1 MSARKRQAAGKAA
14 VRNAN
19 GNNGRPRADAGRRY
33 DDRGGGEGL
42 PVSTEERRRMVAE
55 AAYFRAAR
63 RDFTPGGE
71 FEDWVAAEAEV
82 ERLLSGDTSG
92 TDRSEATRR

>member
-1 MSARKRQAAGKAA
+1 MSKRKRQAAGKAA
-14 VRNAN
+14 VRNTN
-19 GNNGRPRADAGRRY
+19 GDKGRPRADAGRRY
-33 DDRGGGEGL
+33 DDRGGEGL

-55 AAYFRAAR
+55 AAYFRAAQ

-71 FEDWVAAEAEV
+71 FEDWVEAEAEV

-92 TDRSEATRR
+92 TDRPEATRR

>member
-1 MSARKRQAAGKAA
+1 MNEPKKQAAGTAGHTVQTGTKAS
-14 VRNAN
+14 
-19 GNNGRPRADAGRRY
+19 RRQ
-33 DDRGGGEGL
+33 DDRSSGGKAR
-42 PVSTEERRRMVAE
+42 PVPEEARRRMVAE
-55 AAYFRAAR
+55 AAYFRAER

-71 FEDWVAAEAEV
+71 FEDWVEAEAEV